1 MMNEEELQ
9 ELDLAPTN
17 SDVDLDLI
25 TIKLPLL
32 NPTWVNESKIC
43 NICGKT
49 LKTENGLKRHLK
61 IHNLKTHKRK
71 LNDDIEIIEVTTK
84 ATNKKSKTHS
94 KERID
99 IYRKHKKSQSQD
111 NLLTIHKTKDKSVT
125 CDICCKTFCNQF
137 SLTRHM
143 KIHMRTQ
150 IEDTGSDMVSMVPD
164 ITVLVPDITATAKVK
179 PHSCSIC
186 KKDFARKHHLKRHMR
201 AIHTNEKPYKCPHC
215 GMSFKY
221 SENVKRHLK
230 GDSDNPCAIMD
241 KWKDLSSSA
250 PNSV

>member
-1 MMNEEELQ
+1 MMNVEELQ
-9 ELDLAPTN
+9 GLDLAPTN
-17 SDVDLDLI
+17 NDVDLDLI

-84 ATNKKSKTHS
+84 ATKKKSKMYNCSQCPKKFKHVSNFYRHGQTHS

-99 IYRKHKKSQSQD
+99 SYRKHRKSQSQD
-111 NLLTIHKTKDKSVT
+111 NLLPTHKTKDKSVT
-125 CDICCKTFCNQF
+125 CDICCKTFCNKD

-143 KIHMRTQ
+143 KIHSG
-150 IEDTGSDMVSMVPD
+150 I
-164 ITVLVPDITATAKVK
+164 K
-179 PHSCSIC
+179 PYSCSVC
-186 KKDFARKHHLKRHMR
+186 KLEFARGDQLKQHMR
-201 AIHTNEKPYKCPHC
+201 AAHLNEKPYKCPYC
-215 GMSFKY
+215 AMSFKY
-221 SENVKRHLK
+221 SIYVKRHLK
-230 GDSDNPCAIMD
+230 GDDNPCAIMD
-241 KWKDLSSSA
+241 KWKDLNSSA